1 MCSKKSRGAASRA
14 PASVPADVKLRPP
27 ARASAAIAVI
37 PAPAPAPT
45 APGRRTRPTAAVTAA
60 RRARSTPPTAA
71 AAPAPAAPLWCGPP
85 AVTIFSPAAPAPAP
99 RAPLGLTH
107 RRRRAVAAI
116 ARRECDT
123 VAAVTAH
130 RIALAHR
137 RRVGT
142 PPRGQRAIGDAEP
155 RAYAA
160 HRRVCA
166 GPVPEGHL
174 EAGARAHPVDKEVA

>member
-14 PASVPADVKLRPP
+14 PASVPTDVKLRPP
-27 ARASAAIAVI
+27 ARASAAIAVV
-37 PAPAPAPT
+37 PAP
-45 APGRRTRPTAAVTAA
+45 
-60 RRARSTPPTAA
+60 PPAA

-174 EAGARAHPVDKEVA
+174 EAGARAHSVDKEVA